1 MLPPAAGFAQGLV
14 QFSCF
19 DLGGVEGQRSPHG
32 ARGGIQIARLEERE
46 GQLEMSGRESRVSG
60 QRLFEVRA
68 GLRGLIVAQVVRAE
82 VEPWE
87 RGGGIAR
94 DRAFIGRDRAGGVTG
109 LLEGVAQIHFGHD
122 LARVPLQGLPVRGH
136 GAGHVALR
144 RPGES
149 RDFILSV
156 LPSLIAWVALA
167 LPRPADLLMLMVLF
181 TAMGIVDTVS
191 QNDTLIPEWYR
202 RLRMILT
209 LGVVGSLTI
218 AVVLSP

>member
-1 MLPPAAGFAQGLV
+1 MSMIFSIPKTAFLLGIGGLIPFAGLACLSGVDLSAHGLAPDALHAALTSYAALIASFI
-14 QFSCF
+14 
-19 DLGGVEGQRSPHG
+19 GGVRW
-32 ARGGIQIARLEERE
+32 
-46 GQLEMSGRESRVSG
+46 
-60 QRLFEVRA
+60 
-68 GLRGLIVAQVVRAE
+68 GLAAV
-82 VEPWE
+82 
-87 RGGGIAR
+87 
-94 DRAFIGRDRAGGVTG
+94 
-109 LLEGVAQIHFGHD
+109 
-122 LARVPLQGLPVRGH
+122 
-136 GAGHVALR
+136 R

>member
-1 MLPPAAGFAQGLV
+1 M
-14 QFSCF
+14 
-19 DLGGVEGQRSPHG
+19 
-32 ARGGIQIARLEERE
+32 
-46 GQLEMSGRESRVSG
+46 
-60 QRLFEVRA
+60 
-68 GLRGLIVAQVVRAE
+68 
-82 VEPWE
+82 
-87 RGGGIAR
+87 
-94 DRAFIGRDRAGGVTG
+94 
-109 LLEGVAQIHFGHD
+109 
-122 LARVPLQGLPVRGH
+122 
-136 GAGHVALR
+136 R